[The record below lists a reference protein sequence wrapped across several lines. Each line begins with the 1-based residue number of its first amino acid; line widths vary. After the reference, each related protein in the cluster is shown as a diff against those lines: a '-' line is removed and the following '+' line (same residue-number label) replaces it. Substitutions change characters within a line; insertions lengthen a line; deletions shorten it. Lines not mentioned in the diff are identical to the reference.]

1 MYKNEIILK
10 ICGPPV
16 SKNLDREM
24 SGKLIEQTNQLDAHK
39 QDDAKLNFLVYIH
52 THTHSQRERG
62 ERERESAHRR
72 SRRGTSQQNR

>member
-1 MYKNEIILK
+1 MTTIFLHKNSHYEMYKNEIILK

-24 SGKLIEQTNQLDAHK
+24 SGKLIEQTDQLDAHK

-52 THTHSQRERG
+52 THT
-62 ERERESAHRR
+62 
-72 SRRGTSQQNR
+72 